1 MLFLLIQAIF
11 LKSKTKALKNY
22 ILLILFFLP
31 VLAFSQINLKVLDED
46 GKAVSEAEVTY
57 NNQTYQ
63 TDKNGNV
70 RVPLSASEQTLSVQ
84 KENFKGFSKLIKPTP
99 KTQSVNVLFLPSIKE
114 NEIQEV
120 VFQKKGTRKTN
131 DLTSIEIS
139 AKEAREV
146 VSLAG
151 GVEGILKMHPSVNSN
166 AELSSQ
172 YMVRGGSYDENL
184 IYINDIELY
193 RPFLIRNSLQEG
205 MSIINPD
212 MVSTINFSAGGFEP
226 RYGDKM
232 SSALNIYYRQ
242 PEKFEVSGEASLIGG
257 RLTTG
262 FASKDKKLTG
272 LISGRYRNTNLVLNT
287 LNEDTDFNPRYM
299 DLQSYLNYQFNEK
312 WSLSFLGYY
321 AKNDYQMFPKQKEVD
336 FGSVLQPMRLTVFY
350 NGQEDDQYKNM
361 MGTVS
366 VNFKP
371 SKKWQ
376 FSLDNFAYQN
386 REREYYS
393 IASGYILEAFD
404 EDGNPTAGYDAGGQ
418 IDHARND
425 LLVRVAGSQFR
436 TNFSPD
442 VNTDFEFGVK
452 YERESIKDFTNEW
465 QFVDSIGYSN
475 PRDFVIPGNLDT
487 SNLNLMYHI
496 AGQNDINTTRVSAYA
511 QFSKKFYWG
520 NNRIFV
526 NGGARIQN
534 WSFNKETIFSPRA
547 QFAIKPNWD
556 MDMLFRLAGGVYYQ
570 APFYKEIKD
579 LTGAF
584 NPDITAQKSYQI
596 ILANDYEF
604 QFKERK
610 FKLTT
615 EAYYKKMENLIPY
628 YMDNVR
634 VRYSG
639 KNNSEGYAYGLD
651 ARLFGEF
658 VPGIDSYISA
668 SYARVYENI
677 EGMGYIPRPTDQRF
691 RFAMF
696 YQDYMPKFPSMR
708 VNLTLT
714 YASGLPSGTPV
725 MFDGNGVPDYL
736 AAYRYQKTLPAYKRV
751 DIGLTKVFIDQ
762 KDNKASGNFWGKF
775 KELTLGVQIFN
786 AFNINNTIAN
796 QWISDINASP
806 SLYYPVPVRLTGRF
820 FNVKLEFKL

>member
-1 MLFLLIQAIF
+1 M
-11 LKSKTKALKNY
+11 KNF
-22 ILLILFFLP
+22 ILFILFVLP

-46 GKAVSEAEVTY
+46 GKSVANAEVRY
-57 NNQTYQ
+57 NDQTYQ
-63 TDKNGNV
+63 TDNNGAV
-70 RVPLSASEQTLSVQ
+70 RIPLAATEQELKVQ
-84 KENFKGFSKLIKPTP
+84 KENFKGFSKVIKTSPRS
-99 KTQSVNVLFLPSIKE
+99 QSINVLFLPVAKE

-120 VFQKKGTRKTN
+120 VFQKRAKQTTN
-131 DLTSIEIS
+131 DLTSVEIS
-139 AKEAREV
+139 AKEAQTV
-146 VSLAG
+146 ISLGG
-151 GVEGILKMHPSVNSN
+151 GVESLIKSLPSVNSN

-172 YMVRGGSYDENL
+172 YMVRGGNYDENL

-193 RPFLIRNSLQEG
+193 RPFLVRNSLQEG

-212 MVSTINFSAGGFEP
+212 MVSTINLSAGGFEP

-242 PEKFEVSGEASLIGG
+242 PEKFELSGEASLIGG

-262 FASKDKKLTG
+262 WASKDKKFTG

-287 LNEDTDFNPRYM
+287 LNEDTDFNPQYY
-299 DLQSYLNYQFNEK
+299 DLQSYLNYQFNDK
-312 WSLSFLGYY
+312 WSLSFLGYF
-321 AKNDYQMFPKQKEVD
+321 AKNDYQMVPKQKEVD
-336 FGSVLQPMRLTVFY
+336 FGSLLRPMRLTVFY
-350 NGQEDDQYKNM
+350 NGQEDDEYKNM

-376 FSLDNFAYQN
+376 FTLDNFAYQN

-393 IASGYILEAFD
+393 LASGYILESFD
-404 EDGNPTAGYDAGGQ
+404 EEGNPVAGYDAGGQ

-425 LLVRVAGSQFR
+425 LLVRAVGSQFR
-436 TNFSPD
+436 TKFSPD
-442 VNTDFEFGVK
+442 VNTDIEVGAKF
-452 YERESIKDFTNEW
+452 ERETIKDFTNEW

-475 PRDFVIPGNLDT
+475 PRDFVIPGQLDT
-487 SNLNLMYHI
+487 SDLNLKYHI
-496 AGQNDINTTRVSAYA
+496 AGQNNITPTRISAYA

-534 WSFNKETIFSPRA
+534 WSFNSQTLFSPRA
-547 QFAIKPNWD
+547 QIAIKPNWD
-556 MDMLFRLAGGVYYQ
+556 MDMLFRISGGVYYQ

-584 NPDITAQKSYQI
+584 NPNIEAQRSYQI
-596 ILANDYEF
+596 IIANDYEF
-604 QFKERK
+604 QIGSSKDRK
-610 FKLTT
+610 PFKLTT
-615 EAYYKKMENLIPY
+615 EAYYKKMDNLIPY
-628 YMDNVR
+628 YLDNVR
-634 VRYSG
+634 IRYAG
-639 KNNSEGYAYGLD
+639 KNNAEGYAYGLD
-651 ARLFGEF
+651 ARLFGQF
-658 VPGIDSYISA
+658 VPGVDSWVSA

-677 EGMGYIPRPTDQRF
+677 DGRGYIPRPTDQRF
-691 RFAMF
+691 RFSMF

-714 YASGLPSGTPV
+714 FASGINSGTPV
-725 MFDGNGVPDYL
+725 SFDSAGLPDYY
-736 AAYRYQKTLPAYKRV
+736 AAYRYQKTLPSYKRV

-762 KDNKASGNFWGKF
+762 KDNRASGTFWKNF

-796 QWISDINASP
+796 QWISDVNSSP
-806 SLYYPVPVRLTGRF
+806 SVYYPVPVRLTGRF
-820 FNVKLEFKL
+820 FNVTLGFKL

>member
-1 MLFLLIQAIF
+1 M
-11 LKSKTKALKNY
+11 KNY
-22 ILLILFFLP
+22 ILVILLFLP
-31 VLAFSQINLKVLDED
+31 LAAFSQVNLKVLDEE
-46 GKAVSEAEVTY
+46 GKPVSEAEVLY
-57 NNQTYQ
+57 NNQNYQ
-63 TDKNGNV
+63 TDKNGYIK
-70 RVPLSASEQTLSVQ
+70 VPISESEQTLTVR
-84 KENFKGFSKLIKPTP
+84 KENFKGFSKVIKTSP
-99 KTQSVNVLFLPSIKE
+99 KTQNLNVLFLPAIKE

-120 VFQKKGTRKTN
+120 VFQKTAKNRTN
-131 DLTSIEIS
+131 DITSIEIS
-139 AKEAREV
+139 AAEAKNV
-146 VSLAG
+146 ISLSG
-151 GVEGILKMHPSVNSN
+151 GPETLLKTLPSVNSN

-205 MSIINPD
+205 MSIVNPD
-212 MVSTINFSAGGFEP
+212 MVSSINFSAGGFEP

-242 PEKFEVSGEASLIGG
+242 PTKFEVSGEASLIGG

-262 FASKDKKLTG
+262 FASKDKKFTG
-272 LISGRYRNTNLVLNT
+272 LVSGRYRNTNLVLNT
-287 LNEDTDFNPRYM
+287 LNEDTDFNPQYM
-299 DLQSYLNYQFNEK
+299 DLQTYLNYQFNEK

-321 AKNDYQMFPKQKEVD
+321 AKNDYKMVPKEKEVD
-336 FGSVLQPMRLTVFY
+336 FGSVLQPLRLTVFY

-404 EDGNPTAGYDAGGQ
+404 EEGNPVAGYDAGGQ

-436 TNFSPD
+436 TKFSPD
-442 VNTDFEFGVK
+442 VNTDLEMGVK
-452 YERESIKDFTNEW
+452 YERESIKDYTNEW

-475 PRDFVIPGNLDT
+475 PRDFVLPGNLDT
-487 SNLNLMYHI
+487 SGLNLNYNI
-496 AGQNDINTTRVSAYA
+496 AGRNNINPTRISAYA

-520 NNRIFV
+520 SNRIFV
-526 NGGARIQN
+526 NGGARVQN
-534 WSFNKETIFSPRA
+534 WSFNKQTLFSPRA

-556 MDMLFRLAGGVYYQ
+556 MDMLFRVAGGVYYQ

-584 NPDITAQKSYQI
+584 NADITAQKSYQI

-604 QFKERK
+604 KIKERN

-628 YMDNVR
+628 YLDNVR

-651 ARLFGEF
+651 ARLFGQF
-658 VPGIDSYISA
+658 VPGIDSWVSA

-691 RFAMF
+691 RFSMF

-725 MFDGNGVPDYL
+725 LFDAAGLPDYL

-796 QWISDINASP
+796 QWISDVNSSP
-806 SLYYPVPVRLTGRF
+806 QLYYPVPVRLTGRF